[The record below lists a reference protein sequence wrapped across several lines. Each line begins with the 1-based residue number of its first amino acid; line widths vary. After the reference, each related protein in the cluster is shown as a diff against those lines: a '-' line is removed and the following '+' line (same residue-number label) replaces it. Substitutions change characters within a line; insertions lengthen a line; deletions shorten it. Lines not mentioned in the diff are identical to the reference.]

1 MPPHTPHFIYFNPA
15 DTLSSLT
22 GLQSGHRISPSPV
35 RLTEAEVNAAS
46 TPGSCLTDPEVNIR
60 QENKTGP
67 DRCLFKIQVC
77 EFNESSYPTALVDSV
92 LSTFHQEMRTL
103 LKYVKPSMIRVRI
116 EKHKSLIFS
125 G

>member
-15 DTLSSLT
+15 DTLSSLSSLA

-35 RLTEAEVNAAS
+35 RLTEAEGNAAS

-60 QENKTGP
+60 QANKTSP

-77 EFNESSYPTALVDSV
+77 ELDESSYPTALVDSV
-92 LSTFHQEMRTL
+92 LNTFHQEMRTL

-116 EKHKSLIFS
+116 EKHK
-125 G
+125 